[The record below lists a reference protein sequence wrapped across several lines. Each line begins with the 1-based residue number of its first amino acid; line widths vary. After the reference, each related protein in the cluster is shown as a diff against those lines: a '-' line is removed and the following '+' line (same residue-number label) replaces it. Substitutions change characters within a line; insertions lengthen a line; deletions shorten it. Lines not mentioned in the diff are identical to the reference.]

1 MSDGVDEAA
10 GALLAVSSEKGVAQL
25 CDARTGGLLR
35 TFQDCHPCAGGLAAT
50 STCVVM
56 AESTR
61 SFIHLWS
68 WSKEQP
74 QYRCQVPERLSCVFA
89 TADGAHCVAGAGS
102 GKLYLWE
109 VASGKLLYSWDGHFR
124 PVTALAGTCADG
136 FLLSAGEDAIIN
148 VWSFARLLR
157 AAETAAPA
165 PRPFRTWTAHTL
177 SVTALAVA
185 EAGHASLVVSA
196 SLDQTV
202 RVWRLAEGV
211 KEAVHSADLGAA
223 LTCVAADPTHAA
235 VYSGATD
242 GRVLHVSLL
251 VDASTLLGPGGG
263 AGAGGAGSGA
273 RAGLARHAA
282 AVASLCT
289 SSDGARV
296 FSCAADG
303 GYWVWQAGT
312 LALLSRQK
320 TTLRFDALL
329 FVAPPAALPEAAS
342 DRRAPTP
349 FAPFKKFVLPP
360 SDETAASGMANLS
373 ALGCVMVHLR
383 SAAEEELPASGGE
396 LPLLRDYE
404 WAECMDEGEAFP
416 VAGAGFD
423 GGEGGM
429 SDAEMRAQLAHWQ
442 KLNARLQA
450 LAWERQLAV
459 SVNGAKHT

>member
-1 MSDGVDEAA
+1 MSDGDDGA
-10 GALLAVSSEKGVAQL
+10 GALLAVSSEKGVAHL
-25 CDARTGGLLR
+25 CDASTGGLLR
-35 TFQDCHPCAGGLAAT
+35 TLQDCHPCVGGLAAT

-56 AESTR
+56 AERTR

-74 QYRCQVPERLSCVFA
+74 QYRCQVPERLGCVFA

-109 VASGKLLYSWDGHFR
+109 VASGKLLYTWDGHFR

-148 VWSFARLLR
+148 VWSFARLLG

-211 KEAVHSADLGAA
+211 KEAVHAADLGAA
-223 LTCVAADPTHAA
+223 LTCVAADPTHAS
-235 VYSGATD
+235 VYAGASD
-242 GRVLHVSLL
+242 GRVLHVPLL
-251 VDASTLLGPGGG
+251 VDASTLLRPGGG
-263 AGAGGAGSGA
+263 TDAGGGGSGA
-273 RAGLARHAA
+273 RAGLAHHAA
-282 AVASLCT
+282 AVSALCT

-312 LALLSRQK
+312 LALLSRQR
-320 TTLRFDALL
+320 TSLTFDALL
-329 FVAPPAALPEAAS
+329 FVAHPAALPEAAS

-360 SDETAASGMANLS
+360 SDETASSGQADVS
-373 ALGCVMVHLR
+373 ALGCVLVHLR
-383 SAAEEELPASGGE
+383 PAEEEERRAPGGE

-404 WAECMDEGEAFP
+404 WAECMSEG
-416 VAGAGFD
+416 VAGLGAWDALD
-423 GGEGGM
+423 GGEGGL
-429 SDAEMRAQLAHWQ
+429 STAEMRAQLVQWQ

-450 LAWERQLAV
+450 LAWERQLGV
-459 SVNGAKHT
+459 SANGS